1 MKTAKFA
8 LGLLSLSL
16 CLASASAWAQ
26 NVKITPLGTHTGE
39 LCDRDRATIFEDPS
53 GVRILYDA
61 GQSVM
66 GAGDPRLGTVHAVLL
81 SHAHGDHMGDRKI
94 AVLNSGACEK
104 PETISAAPNS
114 NIAEIAAAKNSALV
128 MIAST
133 AAFLG
138 KKIENIRGKPTGA
151 CAMEGVTIAA
161 VQAAPCLAAVH
172 LGGTRIIKAAGAAR
186 GVEITTVFASHDS
199 RVSRDLLTDA
209 QQKSVAPDNLNINL
223 DPPIGYVVKF
233 TNGLRVYLS
242 GDTGVHSEMQT
253 IIRAF
258 HQPNLVLMNLGLAA
272 TLPESAAFAINELV
286 RPAAVIVSHVNEAAT
301 AGGVVRPNTYTKAFM
316 DQVKGRPVYL
326 AISGRTLEFDGSAS
340 CEAGCN

>member
-1 MKTAKFA
+1 MKRNIFA
-8 LGLLSLSL
+8 FGLLSLL
-16 CLASASAWAQ
+16 LFCAVASAQ
-26 NVKITPLGTHTGE
+26 NVKITPLGSHPGE
-39 LCDRDRATIFEDPS
+39 LCDRDRATLFDDPT

-61 GQSVM
+61 GQTVM
-66 GAGDPRLGTVHAVLL
+66 GANDPRLGTVHAVLL

-94 AVLNSGACEK
+94 AALNAGTCEK
-104 PETISAAPNS
+104 PETVSAAPNS
-114 NIAEIAAAKNSALV
+114 TTAEIAAAKNSALV

-151 CAMEGVTIAA
+151 CAMDGITIAA
-161 VQAAPCLAAVH
+161 VQGAPCLAQVH

-199 RVSRDLLTDA
+199 RVSRDLLTEA
-209 QQKSVAPDNLNINL
+209 QQKIVAPDNLNINL
-223 DPPIGYVVKF
+223 DPPIGYVLKF
-233 TNGLRVYLS
+233 TNGLKVYLS

-253 IIRAF
+253 IVRAF

-272 TLPESAAFAINELV
+272 TLPDSAAFAINELV

-326 AISGRTLEFDGSAS
+326 AVSERTLEFDGGAS
-340 CEAGCN
+340 CKAGCN